1 MAAAR
6 LFARFAQLLDATPAT
21 ALVLVDIPIGLPWSG
36 CPTRPCDAL
45 ARRML
50 GPRRAP
56 SVFPAPSRRASYAA
70 TIQEARAR
78 NIVEVG
84 RSLSAQAWGIC
95 PKVAE
100 VDALLQ
106 PQPGIRSRVREVHP
120 EVCFWAL
127 NGRRAMA
134 HSKSTREGR
143 DERLSVLSRYEPTSG
158 ALVSKALN
166 EQRRA
171 AVQCDDV
178 LDALAAYVT
187 ASVASGALLALRGEP
202 DRDQRGL
209 PMEMLYT

>member
-1 MAAAR
+1 
-6 LFARFAQLLDATPAT
+6 
-21 ALVLVDIPIGLPWSG
+21 
-36 CPTRPCDAL
+36 
-45 ARRML
+45 
-50 GPRRAP
+50 
-56 SVFPAPSRRASYAA
+56 
-70 TIQEARAR
+70 
-78 NIVEVG
+78 
-84 RSLSAQAWGIC
+84 
-95 PKVAE
+95 
-100 VDALLQ
+100 
-106 PQPGIRSRVREVHP
+106 
-120 EVCFWAL
+120 
-127 NGRRAMA
+127 MA

-187 ASVASGALLALRGEP
+187 LSVASGALLALRGEP